1 MDIREFSNK
10 LAEATKSMSP
20 EEKASLMKMFEAVSD
35 EITKIGSGQESG
47 PYRALRQSGPK
58 AHMTLWFQREP
69 PYRTE

>member
-20 EEKASLMKMFEAVSD
+20 EEKALRLSLMRLRK
-35 EITKIGSGQESG
+35 SGAGREPG